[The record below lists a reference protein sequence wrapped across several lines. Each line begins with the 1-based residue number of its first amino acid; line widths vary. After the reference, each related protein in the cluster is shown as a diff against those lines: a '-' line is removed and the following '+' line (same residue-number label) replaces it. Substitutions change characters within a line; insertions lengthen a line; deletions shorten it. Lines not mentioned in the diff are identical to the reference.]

1 MIQFIV
7 TTQIWSCLKLPLTQ
21 LIIFYDLDQRAW
33 WVWIFFWLGW
43 MDSSL
48 KKKLIS
54 LPFFFIHSILK
65 RETKVNL
72 LLLLLL
78 FLNLKFSKT
87 TNDGILGELYGNSLN
102 SVDERSTLNMSK
114 TIGLKWLNHKKSC
127 QYFLKIL
134 SFNIINK

>member
-1 MIQFIV
+1 
-7 TTQIWSCLKLPLTQ
+7 
-21 LIIFYDLDQRAW
+21 
-33 WVWIFFWLGW
+33 

-65 RETKVNL
+65 METKVN

-114 TIGLKWLNHKKSC
+114 TIGLK
-127 QYFLKIL
+127 
-134 SFNIINK
+134 